1 MPVARLSSVRLLFD
15 RGTTLLRDLDPSL
28 DPSAIPG
35 VLWDP
40 RVQAYRTPAYRHQA
54 LRRELTRRAVP
65 FSDEVRVPH
74 LPLGSWSPIELRP
87 YQEAALWAWELAQR
101 RAVVVLPTGSGK
113 TRLAL
118 AAMA

>member
-54 LRRELTRRAVP
+54 LRRELTGRPVP
-65 FSDEVRVPH
+65 LSDEVPVPH
-74 LPLGSWSPIELRP
+74 LRSGSCAPLELRP
-87 YQEAALWAWELAQR
+87 YQEAALWAWGLAQR
-101 RAVVVLPTGSGK
+101 RAIV
-113 TRLAL
+113 
-118 AAMA
+118 

>member
-15 RGTTLLRDLDPSL
+15 RGTTLLRDVDPGL

-40 RVQAYRTPAYRHQA
+40 RVQAYRTPAYRYRA

-65 FSDEVRVPH
+65 FSDEVRGPQ
-74 LPLGSWSPIELRP
+74 LPSRSSAPIELRP
-87 YQEAALWAWELAQR
+87 DQAPALWSSQRAQR
-101 RAVVVLPTGSGK
+101 RPAGAPP
-113 TRLAL
+113 
-118 AAMA
+118 